1 MKIEF
6 QHLTLTIGGKELLSD
21 ASTIIEQHEQW
32 AFIGSSGSGKTS
44 LAKAIAKKIFYRGTI
59 QFYDQDNQLFEPV
72 IELIEQQHLFKNKSN
87 LAQFYYQQRFNTADA
102 EDTITVEEE
111 LANSPHKEITY
122 WIEKFKIS
130 SILHKPLLQLSN
142 GENKRLQLVKALAK
156 NPDLIILDNPFIG
169 LDREG
174 RNSLHESLNE
184 VVGFG
189 KKIILISSPHALPSC
204 ITNVALLNN
213 GNIQPSRMEDFT
225 QPSIQQK
232 IIQIPAQIL
241 SRFNSNN
248 DYLFEHAVKMKNV
261 SICYNEQTILNN
273 IDWEVKKGE
282 RWCVSGHN
290 GSGKSTLVSLITADN
305 PQAFANE
312 LYIFDRKKGS
322 GESIWEIKKNIGF
335 VSPELHLFFDKAF
348 TTMEVI
354 ASGLFD
360 TIGLFK
366 KISSEE
372 TSVVSE
378 WMDVLGISYLKDNY
392 LYQLSLGEQRLVI
405 LARALVKSPPMLI
418 LDEPCQG
425 LDPEQTIF
433 FKNLIDAICDQT
445 STTLIYISHFDEDIP
460 SCIQHRLELVKGT
473 IKS

>member
-6 QHLTLTIGGKELLSD
+6 QHLTLTVGGKEILTD
-21 ASTIIEQHEQW
+21 ATTTIEQNEQW
-32 AFIGSSGSGKTS
+32 AFIGSSGSGKTI
-44 LAKAIAKKIFYRGTI
+44 LAKAIAKKTFFRGTI
-59 QFYDQDNQLFEPV
+59 QFYDRTNQLFEPT

-87 LAQFYYQQRFNTADA
+87 VAQFYYQQRFNTADA

-111 LANSPHKEITY
+111 LADSPQKEVVY
-122 WIEKFKIS
+122 WIEKFKIA

-169 LDREG
+169 LDTEG
-174 RNSLHESLNE
+174 RNSLHESLNKAVDE
-184 VVGFG
+184 G
-189 KKIILISSPHALPSC
+189 KKIILISSPQVLPSC

-213 GNIQPSRMEDFT
+213 GNIQPSRIEDFSS
-225 QPSIQQK
+225 QSIQQK
-232 IIQIPAQIL
+232 TIQLPPKIL
-241 SRFNSNN
+241 SQFKYNN
-248 DYLFEHAVKMKNV
+248 DYLFEYAVRMKNV
-261 SICYNEQTILNN
+261 SIFYNEHTILNN

-282 RWCVSGHN
+282 RWCVRGYN

-335 VSPELHLFFDKAF
+335 VSPELHLFFDKGF
-348 TTMEVI
+348 TAQEVI

-366 KISSEE
+366 KLSTDEIA
-372 TSVVSE
+372 TVTA
-378 WMDVLGISYLKDNY
+378 WMDLLEISTLKDNY
-392 LYQLSLGEQRLVI
+392 LYQLSLGEQRLVM
-405 LARALVKSPPMLI
+405 LARALVKSPPLLI

-425 LDPEQTIF
+425 LDPSQTSF
-433 FKNLIDAICDQT
+433 FKHLIDAICEQST
-445 STTLIYISHFDEDIP
+445 TTLIYISHFNEDIP
-460 SCIQHRLELVKGT
+460 SCIQHRLELIKGN
-473 IKS
+473 IKT